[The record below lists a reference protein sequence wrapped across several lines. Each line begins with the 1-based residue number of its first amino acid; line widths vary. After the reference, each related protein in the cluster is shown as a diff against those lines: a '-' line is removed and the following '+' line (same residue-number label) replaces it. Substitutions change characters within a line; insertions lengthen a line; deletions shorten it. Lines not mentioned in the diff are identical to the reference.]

1 MAKPFEGIRVL
12 EVAAWTFVPAAGA
25 VMADLGADVI
35 KVEPPGG
42 DPQRGLQN
50 MLNFEM
56 HGPNPF
62 NEVPNRGKRSITL
75 DLKSE
80 AGREALLSIAKKSDV
95 FLTSYLEAL
104 RRKLRLDVE
113 HIRAVNPQIVY
124 VRGSGWG
131 SEGPMK
137 NTGGYDVA
145 AGWATSGMAHHVTT
159 ERGPVGQPPAFFD
172 LIGGNTIAGAIAMA
186 LLQRER
192 TGLAETVDVS
202 LMNVGMWTMSPGIV
216 SAPYVDQLMKSDRA
230 AAGNP
235 VANHYQTRDRRWI
248 YLVLLQ
254 SDRFWAELCEI
265 LDRKDMIEDP
275 RFVDGGARL
284 QNNVECIR
292 QLDETFATRTFA
304 DWRERLA
311 RLSGVWAPAISLKEV
326 HDHVQVEPNGYLP
339 KVTGHDGLEF
349 KLVAPPMRFGGQST
363 TPAGPAPELGQ
374 HSEAIL
380 LDVGLAWDDIT
391 RIREAGGLG

>member
-1 MAKPFEGIRVL
+1 MGKPFEGIRVL

-42 DPQRGLQN
+42 DPQRGLKN
-50 MLNFEM
+50 MLNFETE
-56 HGPNPF
+56 GPNPF

-75 DLKSE
+75 DLKTE
-80 AGREALLSIAKKSDV
+80 AGREALLAIARKSDV
-95 FLTSYLEAL
+95 FLTSYLEEL

-113 HIRAVNPQIVY
+113 HIQAINPRIVY
-124 VRGSGWG
+124 VRGTGWG
-131 SEGPMK
+131 SEGPMR

-172 LIGGNTIAGAIAMA
+172 LIGGNAIAGAIAMA

-192 TGLAETVDVS
+192 TGRAETVDVS

-216 SAPYVDQLMKSDRA
+216 SAPYVDQLMKSDRSS
-230 AAGNP
+230 AGNP
-235 VANHYQTRDRRWI
+235 VANHYRTRDGRWI

-254 SDRFWAELCEI
+254 SDRFWAELCGI
-265 LDRKDMIEDP
+265 LERKDMIADP
-275 RFVDGGARL
+275 RFVDGAARF
-284 QNNVECIR
+284 QHRVECIR
-292 QLDETFATRTFA
+292 ELDETFASRSFD
-304 DWRERLA
+304 DWRARLA
-311 RLSGVWAPAISLKEV
+311 HLSGVWAPAITLKEV
-326 HDHVQVEPNGYLP
+326 HDHVQVEPNGYLA
-339 KVTGHDGLEF
+339 KVTGHDGLDF
-349 KLVAPPMRFGGQST
+349 KLVVPPMRFGGEST
-363 TPAGPAPELGQ
+363 KPAGPAPEAGQ

-380 LDVGLAWDDIT
+380 LDVGLGWEDIT

>member
-1 MAKPFEGIRVL
+1 MGKPFEGIRVL

-42 DPQRGLQN
+42 DPQRGLKN
-50 MLNFEM
+50 MLNFETE
-56 HGPNPF
+56 GPNPF

-80 AGREALLSIAKKSDV
+80 AGRGALLAIAKRSDV
-95 FLTSYLEAL
+95 FLTSYLEEL
-104 RRKLRLDVE
+104 RRKLRIDVADVQ
-113 HIRAVNPQIVY
+113 AVNPRIVY

-131 SEGPMK
+131 SDGPMK

-145 AGWATSGMAHHVTT
+145 AGWATSGMAHHTTT
-159 ERGPVGQPPAFFD
+159 ERGPAGQPPAFFD
-172 LIGGNTIAGAIAMA
+172 LIGGNAIAGAIAMA

-192 TGLAETVDVS
+192 TGRAESVDVS

-216 SAPYVDQLMKSDRA
+216 SAPYVDRFMQFERSA
-230 AAGNP
+230 VGNP
-235 VANHYQTRDRRWI
+235 VANHYRTRDGRWI

-265 LDRKDMIEDP
+265 LERKDMIEDP
-275 RFVDGGARL
+275 RFVDGAARFL
-284 QNNVECIR
+284 NNVGCIR
-292 QLDETFATRTFA
+292 ALDETFATRSFD
-304 DWRERLA
+304 DWRARLA
-311 RLSGVWAPAISLKEV
+311 RLSGVWAPAITLKEL
-326 HDHVQVEPNGYLP
+326 HDHVQVESNGYLP
-339 KVTGHDGLEF
+339 TVTGHDGLDF

-363 TPAGPAPELGQ
+363 IPAGPAPELGQ
-374 HSEAIL
+374 HTEAIL
-380 LDVGLAWDDIT
+380 LDVGLEWDEIT
-391 RIREAGGLG
+391 RIRDAGGLG

>member
-1 MAKPFEGIRVL
+1 MSKPFQGIRVL

-42 DPQRGLQN
+42 DPQRGLKN
-50 MLNFEM
+50 MLNFETE
-56 HGPNPF
+56 GPNPF

-75 DLKSE
+75 DLKTD
-80 AGREALLSIAKKSDV
+80 AGREALLAIARESDV
-95 FLTSYLEAL
+95 FLTSYLEDL
-104 RRKLRLDVE
+104 RRKLRIDVDQ
-113 HIRAVNPQIVY
+113 IQTVNPRIVY
-124 VRGSGWG
+124 VRGTGWG

-159 ERGPVGQPPAFFD
+159 EKGPVGQPPAFFD
-172 LIGGNTIAGAIAMA
+172 LIGGNAIAGAIAMA

-192 TGLAETVDVS
+192 TGRAETVDVS

-216 SAPYVDQLMKSDRA
+216 SAPYVDQLMKSDRSS
-230 AAGNP
+230 AGNP
-235 VANHYQTRDRRWI
+235 VANHYRTRDGRWI

-254 SDRFWAELCEI
+254 SDRFWAELCGI
-265 LDRKDMIEDP
+265 LERKDMIGDP
-275 RFVDGGARL
+275 RFADGAARF
-284 QNNVECIR
+284 QHRVECIR
-292 QLDETFATRTFA
+292 ELDETFASRSFD
-304 DWRERLA
+304 DWRARLA
-311 RLSGVWAPAISLKEV
+311 HLSGVWAPAITAKEV
-326 HDHVQVEPNGYLP
+326 HEHVQVEPNGYLA

-349 KLVAPPMRFGGQST
+349 KLVAAPARFGGEST
-363 TPAGPAPELGQ
+363 RPAGPAPEAGQ
-374 HSEAIL
+374 HSESIL
-380 LDVGLAWDDIT
+380 LDVGLGWDDIT